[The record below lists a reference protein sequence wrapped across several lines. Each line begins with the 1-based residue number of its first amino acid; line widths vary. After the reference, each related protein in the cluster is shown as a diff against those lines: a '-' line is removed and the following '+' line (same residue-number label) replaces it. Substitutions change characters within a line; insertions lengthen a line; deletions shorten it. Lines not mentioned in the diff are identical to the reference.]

1 MAAAKFSIP
10 PDNPEQTFSETSPP
24 MSEYRKHTLSNGL
37 RVVTVEMPHLHSIEI
52 LCYVKVGGR
61 DETTA
66 TAGISHFLEHMLFRG
81 TAEFS
86 SSLHLE
92 EAFEEIGGAVNASTD
107 SETSCYHSR
116 LHPGRLKEGV
126 ELFASMLRRPLLQE
140 IETERRIILEEAL
153 EDLNEDGETIN
164 PDTLSGRL
172 LWPGHPLG
180 LPTIGTRK
188 TIESFDLN
196 DLRRH
201 HATFYR
207 PANTV
212 IALAGRL
219 EHQAATAAVEDAFG
233 SWEAG
238 DPPPS
243 PLPAPA
249 VREERPEMAWV
260 DDSDSQLSVQIAFR
274 MPGRQSPHVVAL
286 RVLRRL
292 LSWGGTSRLML
303 QLRERLGL
311 TYHVEANLALHQEC
325 GCFTVDLSL
334 APENLVSAMREL
346 LEIFADIRR
355 RPPEGRELSRVIRT
369 YLYDLDF
376 SRDHTDDMAIR
387 YGWGE
392 LVGYLRT
399 LEEDRRA
406 IAAITPEDLQATAR
420 ELFSPSRLK
429 VVVVGPYRAK
439 DRSRVKRLLEEYR

>member
-1 MAAAKFSIP
+1 
-10 PDNPEQTFSETSPP
+10 
-24 MSEYRKHTLSNGL
+24 MSEYRKHTLTNGL
-37 RVVTVEMPHLHSIEI
+37 RLITVEMPHLHSIETV
-52 LCYVKVGGR
+52 CYVKVGSR

-81 TAEFS
+81 TAEHP

-126 ELFASMLRRPLLQE
+126 ALFASMLRRPLLQE
-140 IETERRIILEEAL
+140 IETERRIIMEEAL
-153 EDLNEDGETIN
+153 EDLNEEGEIIN
-164 PDTLSGRL
+164 PDSLAGQL
-172 LWPGHPLG
+172 LWPDHPLG

-188 TIESFDLN
+188 TIGGFDPN

-212 IALAGRL
+212 IAVAGRVD
-219 EHQAATAAVEDAFG
+219 HAAAAAAVEDAFG
-233 SWEAG
+233 TWEAG

-243 PLPAPA
+243 PPPAPA
-249 VREERPEMAWV
+249 VREEAAETAWV
-260 DDSDSQLSVQIAFR
+260 RDSDSQLSVQIAFR

-311 TYHVEANLALHQEC
+311 TYHVEANLALHHEC

-334 APENLVSAMREL
+334 NPANLVAAMREL
-346 LEIFADIRR
+346 LDVFAELRR
-355 RPPEGRELSRVIRT
+355 RPPDGRELGRVVRA

-376 SRDHTDDMAIR
+376 SRDYTDDMAMR

-392 LVGYLRT
+392 LAGYLRT

-406 IAAITPEDLQATAR
+406 IAAITSEDLHATAR
-420 ELFSPSRLK
+420 ELFSPCRIK
-429 VVVVGPYRAK
+429 AVVVGPYRGK
-439 DRSRVKRLLEEYR
+439 DRSRVKQLLAEYR